1 MGGADEDRRG
11 RAARRCAAQKEPRR
25 RQGWAATGGR
35 RERPRRTTAT
45 GGATAD
51 GRERTDGDV
60 LLLLKKV
67 RPRIRDGRTAEARR
81 RLLLLLQLL
90 RLDLY
95 KREWVWGLEKPPP
108 GGKNPS
114 SRGRRSGDEGGGA
127 DLDQELC
134 YHVTNGRGK
143 EK

>member
-35 RERPRRTTAT
+35 REWPRRTTAT

-81 RLLLLLQLL
+81 RLLLLLQL
-90 RLDLY
+90 D
-95 KREWVWGLEKPPP
+95 
-108 GGKNPS
+108 
-114 SRGRRSGDEGGGA
+114 D
-127 DLDQELC
+127 
-134 YHVTNGRGK
+134 
-143 EK
+143 